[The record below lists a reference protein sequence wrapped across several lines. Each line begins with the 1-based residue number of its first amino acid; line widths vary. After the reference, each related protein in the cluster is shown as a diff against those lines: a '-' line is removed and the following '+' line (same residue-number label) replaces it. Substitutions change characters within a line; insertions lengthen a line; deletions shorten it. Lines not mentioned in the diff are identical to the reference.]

1 MALIMKDGKEMR
13 VPGRAIPAE
22 KCRPERVHFPEMHC
36 YVDFGPVRML
46 DAMSFSEFRKERT
59 VAQIQALVEARQ
71 AKALV
76 AEDTGDLKTA
86 YLLVVKS
93 ARSLEDVCKEM
104 IAIRRKEHEDFVK
117 YHAGGFHMFNFG
129 DIHYKI
135 LQAWDAAY
143 DYATSPEDKAMCA
156 EKKGFFD
163 RLWVISGIL
172 EDTRVSITRKSMSDA
187 EKIELLRMLVRMSEI
202 VGPEFSTYS
211 EFDVKGVK
219 SEIAELEGLSK

>member
-1 MALIMKDGKEMR
+1 MALIVKDGKEMR

-22 KCRPERVHFPEMHC
+22 KCRPEWVHFPERHSR
-36 YVDFGPVRML
+36 VDFGPVRML
-46 DAMSFSEFRKERT
+46 DAMSFREFRKERT

-71 AKALV
+71 AKAIV
-76 AEDTGDLKTA
+76 AHEAGDFKTA

-93 ARSLEDVCKEM
+93 ARGLEDVCKEM
-104 IAIRRKEHEDFVK
+104 IAIKHKEHEDFVK
-117 YHAGGFHMFNFG
+117 YHAGSSSMFDLKRVHS
-129 DIHYKI
+129 DIFS
-135 LQAWDAAY
+135 AWEEAY
-143 DYATSPEDKAMCA
+143 RFATSPEDKAMCA

-163 RLWVISGIL
+163 RLWIISGIL
-172 EDTRVSITRKSMSDA
+172 KDSRFSITRKSMSDA